1 MIPISFGIPQGSV
14 LGPTLFTLFTND
26 LPSSVSSGS
35 VYMFADDTTVYC
47 MSDTAEK
54 SIAQLNSALRELN
67 EWWLINRLTP
77 HPSKIEAILISRRN
91 PPANIPPIFI
101 GDSTIEWVSKSRL
114 LRMTVDEKLTW
125 TPHMLELKKSFA
137 KKLGLLKKSRFL
149 PRNVRQD
156 LYFKVI
162 LPSVTYGLILWG
174 SCCNS
179 DLFQSLERLHCM
191 AARLIFN
198 LPKDMASVDVLQRAQ
213 WPTLSI
219 YYKSAIFI
227 CFHKAFHD
235 RLPFTL
241 IDLISKKRATYY
253 STRTCASL
261 IVPRFKTRYMKDSVA
276 FRGSVLWNAVTN
288 NCSALTKNVP
298 YRDLRLKL
306 KSLVNFNEFSFKIT
320 SASTC
325 NFRKDDFV
333 YT

>member
-1 MIPISFGIPQGSV
+1 MTPISFGIPQGSV

-47 MSDTAEK
+47 ISDTAEK
-54 SIAQLNSALRELN
+54 SIAKLNSALRELN
-67 EWWLINRLTP
+67 EWCLINRLTP
-77 HPSKIEAILISRRN
+77 HPSKSEAMLISRRN
-91 PPANIPPIFI
+91 PPVNIPPIFI
-101 GDSTIEWVSKSRL
+101 GNSTIEWVAKSRL
-114 LRMTVDEKLTW
+114 LGMTVDEKLTW
-125 TPHMLELKKSFA
+125 TQHMLELKKSFA

-179 DLFQSLERLHCM
+179 DLFQSMERLHCR

-198 LPKDMASVDVLQRAQ
+198 LPKDMASADVLQRAQ

-219 YYKSAIFI
+219 DYKSAIFI
-227 CFHKAFHD
+227 CLHKAFHD
-235 RLPFTL
+235 TLPVTL
-241 IDLISKKRATYY
+241 IDLISKKRTTNY

-261 IVPRFKTRYMKDSVA
+261 TVPRFNTRYMKDSV
-276 FRGSVLWNAVTN
+276 
-288 NCSALTKNVP
+288 
-298 YRDLRLKL
+298 
-306 KSLVNFNEFSFKIT
+306 
-320 SASTC
+320 
-325 NFRKDDFV
+325 
-333 YT
+333 